1 MRAQWVPGSLKDLN
15 RRSSWPSAFT
25 WQVLSCHKY
34 LMKGEMKVLG
44 DLAIRSSLIWGC
56 REGRANAKDTTK
68 LQHKGAWD

>member
-68 LQHKGAWD
+68 LQRKGAWD